1 MEYAPI
7 TKPPVAQMPVLP
19 NLRAYLETRRA
30 WSWDAVRGELD
41 GGPGGGLN
49 KAYECVA
56 RHAKGDG
63 RDKPAILWEGK
74 NGERETYT
82 FAEFAR
88 EANKAANGLSSLG
101 VEKGDR
107 VFMFL
112 ERIPECYF
120 TAFGTLKLGAV
131 IGPLFSAFG
140 PDAVK
145 DRLADSGAK
154 VLVTTPELWA
164 RVKEIRSDLPDL
176 EHIVLVTRR
185 QQAEP
190 GDGIVLWDQATGSQS
205 EDFATVSTYPVDY
218 SVMHYTSGTSST
230 PKRDA
235 PVLNA

>member
-1 MEYAPI
+1 MEYVPI
-7 TKPPVAQMPVLP
+7 TKPPVDQMPVLP
-19 NLRAYLETRRA
+19 NLRDYGETRRH
-30 WSWDAVRGELD
+30 WSWDTVRNELD
-41 GGPGGGLN
+41 GVPGGGLN
-49 KAYECVA
+49 KAYECLD
-56 RHAKGDG
+56 RHAKGDR
-63 RDKPAILWEGK
+63 RDKPAMLWEGK

-154 VLVTTPELWA
+154 VLVTAPELWS
-164 RVKEIRSDLPDL
+164 RVKEIRSDLPNL

-185 QQAEP
+185 LP
-190 GDGIVLWDQATGSQS
+190 
-205 EDFATVSTYPVDY
+205 
-218 SVMHYTSGTSST
+218 
-230 PKRDA
+230 
-235 PVLNA
+235 